1 MRFELHVWGPGFN
14 LPSIDPTC
22 LGAIAYLRTCLSRGS
37 WALIASSDP
46 SLNPLNEL
54 PALKDGDTWVAGFVN
69 IAAHLRA
76 ANCSWDLDR
85 DLTPSQAADCAAYS
99 SFIQSRGRPLL
110 DLYLY
115 ISTENWVECTRPALA
130 DLLSWPSSWSIPHRL
145 REKARKSSD
154 HLGLSGLDVDTA
166 QDEASDAGMSTQ
178 IPQSLKKPRQTV
190 QALLGHDTKR
200 SRFRLDAVTTD
211 LLAPLEETLGEKE
224 WLVANKITSVDCM
237 CLGYLAL
244 MRVRPRAPQPWL
256 EEALDRRFPRLGEWA
271 RRRQQEFLGSGRSG
285 KRKSTVGNEAQAL
298 PWQEAQTPEWRTIA
312 NNMLIG
318 VIEATPILRTWIVPT
333 EASSDRVRQQRS
345 RKVSKQVA
353 VQQAR
358 QQQLLY
364 SQVFASSA
372 TALTV
377 SIVLAYKGY
386 LRLPG
391 FHSQPRSPR
400 SFGEAGS
407 ILGI

>member
-1 MRFELHVWGPGFN
+1 MRFELHVWGPGFG

-22 LGAIAYLRTCLSRGS
+22 LGAIAYLRTCLPRDS
-37 WALIASSDP
+37 WALVATSDS

-54 PALKDGDTWVAGFVN
+54 PALKDDSTWVAGFAN
-69 IAAHLRA
+69 IIAHLRA
-76 ANCSWDLDR
+76 ENNVWDLDR

-110 DLYLY
+110 DLHLY
-115 ISTENWVECTRPALA
+115 VSTENWTECTRPALA
-130 DLLSWPSSWSIPHRL
+130 DLLSWPSSWSIPHCL
-145 REKARKSSD
+145 REKARKSSE

-166 QDEASDAGMSTQ
+166 QDEASDGGVGAQ
-178 IPQSLKKPRQTV
+178 IPQSLKKSRQTV

-200 SRFRLDAVTTD
+200 SRFRLDAVITD
-211 LLAPLEETLGEKE
+211 LLAPLEESLGDKE
-224 WLVANKITSVDCM
+224 WLVANKMASVDCL

-298 PWQEAQTPEWRTIA
+298 PWQEAQRPEWTTIV
-312 NNMLIG
+312 NNI
-318 VIEATPILRTWIVPT
+318 VVSVTEATPILRTWIVPT
-333 EASSDRVRQQRS
+333 EARSNRAQQGGAEKVR
-345 RKVSKQVA
+345 KQVA

-358 QQQLLY
+358 QHQLWY
-364 SQVFASSA
+364 SQVLTSSV

-377 SIVLAYKGY
+377 SIVLAYNGY

-391 FHSQPRSPR
+391 FRSQPRSTR